1 MIGFNHLGRLGRLGN
16 QMFQYAALKGIAAHK
31 GYQWCI
37 PNYTQEVDDGIG
49 NMLKTELFDCF
60 VMKNVSKE
68 KNISLLGGG
77 NAPILQERF
86 FHFDQEFFNGCP
98 DNTSIWGFFQS
109 EKWFKHIESEIRE
122 DFSFPDSIKEP
133 CKEMISSVDSPIA
146 LHIRRTD
153 YLINSQ
159 HHNNLGLDYYK
170 KAISKFDDDRNI
182 IVFSDDPNWC
192 KEQDIFS
199 NDRFLISENTDNR
212 IDLCLMSM
220 CSDFI
225 IANSTFSWWG
235 AWLADCG
242 RVIAPTQ
249 WFGPANQHKDLKDLY
264 PKHWELI

>member
-1 MIGFNHLGRLGRLGN
+1 MLTFNKLGKSGRLGN
-16 QMFQYAALKGIAAHK
+16 QMFQYAALRGIAANN
-31 GYQWCI
+31 GYDWAI
-37 PNYTQEVDDGIG
+37 PRPGTSGVDEFGTENNYCMFETFKLESA
-49 NMLKTELFDCF
+49 TEDHWGLSTVSKWVVWKEFHFNKQLFD
-60 VMKNVSKE
+60 
-68 KNISLLGGG
+68 
-77 NAPILQERF
+77 
-86 FHFDQEFFNGCP
+86 GCP
-98 DNTSIWGFFQS
+98 NDVNLDGYFQS
-109 EKWFKHIESEIRE
+109 EKYFKNIEEEIRDDFTFRQEIRSECDELVE
-122 DFSFPDSIKEP
+122 DAFE
-133 CKEMISSVDSPIA
+133 EPIA
-146 LHIRRTD
+146 LHIRRGD
-153 YLINSQ
+153 FLKNSGN
-159 HHNNLGLDYYK
+159 HHNLGLDYYK

-199 NDRFLISENTDNR
+199 SDRFLISENTDNR